1 MTRQQFVVQVG
12 VVLLFGAAIISA
24 LPAAA
29 RQLGYWLASTSEY
42 ARADERADAIIVL
55 GGNTIRRMQDALSLY
70 EAGIAPQMALTG
82 LNPDESVE
90 GYDEVL
96 LARDM
101 ALQAGV
107 PEANFTLLPTTSTAE
122 DAEQIAA
129 YTRQYSLSRVL
140 IVSDW
145 THARRAMCTIKASVG
160 SNATL
165 KFSPS
170 DVPFTP
176 DNWWTVERGFVAVVN
191 EVIKMAFYTVRYSV
205 GMTGCY
211 STDFNGVVLPFSISL
226 ALISAFGMVY
236 AIRMRP
242 KWFGSVD
249 IPNERSSHTMPTPRG
264 GGLGI
269 FVTCLVLWLVLTAL
283 GAFATASGIVV
294 ITSILGGLI
303 ALVGWLDDRA
313 SLSAGV
319 RLMVYAVVCG
329 VATGV
334 IGSFDSLMLPFIGTL
349 SLALPVAFA
358 LTFVWV
364 LGFLNIFNFMDGID
378 GLAGNQAAIAAGFW
392 SLILWLD
399 GQPEPAL
406 FAITLCSASLG
417 FLWHNNP
424 PAKIFMGD
432 VGSAFLGF
440 NLALIPI
447 LAYVLSG
454 HPRYPVIGVMLVAP
468 FVLDGASTI
477 IKRALRRENVFK
489 PHRSHLYQRLVIA
502 GLSHRTVT
510 RHYRLLMIVSS
521 LCAVLYMHGDN
532 ILMLF
537 ACLLTVMSFV
547 LYALYMSHTVRS
559 NFA

>member
-12 VVLLFGAAIISA
+12 LVLLFGAALISA
-24 LPAAA
+24 MPAAA

-42 ARADERADAIIVL
+42 AHADETADAIIVL

-107 PEANFTLLPTTSTAE
+107 PEANFTLLPTRSTAE

-129 YTRQYSLSRVL
+129 YIQQYSLSRVL

-145 THARRAMCTIKASVG
+145 THARRALCTIKASVG

-176 DNWWTVERGFVAVVN
+176 ENWWTVERGLIAVVN

-211 STDFNGVVLPFSISL
+211 STDFNGVAFPFSVSA
-226 ALISAFGMVY
+226 ALISALGMVY
-236 AIRMRP
+236 VIRVRP
-242 KWFGSVD
+242 KWFGSLD
-249 IPNERSSHTMPTPRG
+249 IPNERSSHTRPTPRG

-269 FVTCLVLWLVLTAL
+269 LISCLALWLVLNAL
-283 GAFATASGIVV
+283 GAFATASALVV
-294 ITSILGGLI
+294 PAVILGGVI
-303 ALVGWLDDRA
+303 AFVGWLDDRA
-313 SLSAGV
+313 SLSATV
-319 RLMVYAVVCG
+319 RLIVYAVLCG
-329 VATGV
+329 VVVAL
-334 IGSFDSLMLPFIGTL
+334 IGSFDLLMLPFIGTL

-378 GLAGNQAAIAAGFW
+378 GLAGNQAAIASGFW

-399 GQPEPAL
+399 GQPELAL
-406 FAITLCSASLG
+406 FAITLCGASLG

-440 NLALIPI
+440 NLALIPV
-447 LAYVLSG
+447 LAYALSG

-468 FVLDGASTI
+468 FVIDGASTI
-477 IKRALRRENVFK
+477 IKRALKRENVLK

-510 RHYRLLMIVSS
+510 RHYRLLMIVSG

-532 ILMLF
+532 TLMLL
-537 ACLLTVMSFV
+537 ACLLTIMSFV
-547 LYALYMSHTVRS
+547 LYALHMSHTMRH
-559 NFA
+559 NLA